1 MVTFRYHFL
10 LFLLFTTGFFDLE
23 YICMGFIL
31 SEGKKRCLVVFR
43 YHFGTIRLDYFNCPN
58 KIRIISLLFHSL
70 SCHESSFL
78 LSPVT
83 SVTPQM
89 EEPASFP
96 EFFFCAAFHFSVGA
110 NICQIGRSSRV
121 WGIEIPGKSSTQEY
135 TIVYYEVDL
144 ALRNSKQDHDPK
156 GKAKSIT

>member
-1 MVTFRYHFL
+1 
-10 LFLLFTTGFFDLE
+10 
-23 YICMGFIL
+23 MGLIL
-31 SEGKKRCLVVFR
+31 SEDQKRCLVVFR
-43 YHFGTIRLDYFNCPN
+43 YHFGTIRLDYFNCPD

-121 WGIEIPGKSSTQEY
+121 WGIEIPGKIPTQEY
-135 TIVYYEVDL
+135 TIGYSLVDL
-144 ALRNSKQDHDPK
+144 ALGNPKQDFDPK
-156 GKAKSIT
+156 RKAKSI